1 MAYFMASLVKKIIRG
16 NAYYY
21 ARESQRVNGKPKIVR
36 QVYLGRADDIVAK
49 LQQAAS
55 APKPQATVRDFGAVA
70 ALFDLARRLRLAEI
84 IDRHLPKR
92 GPGPSVGTYLLVAVL
107 NRCLDPCSKS
117 ALAAWFQRTV
127 LDRLLPLQP
136 SQLSSQRFWDNMD
149 RVSPD
154 AIQAIERDLVAA
166 MVRDFR
172 VDLRHLLFDATNFF
186 TFIDT
191 FNDKPTLAQRGHSKE
206 GRASL
211 RIVGLALLV
220 SADSHLPLLHATYAG
235 NRPDAPTFQD
245 LCSRLTERW
254 RHHRLARIH
263 HPGLRQR
270 QQLPISPPSRPV
282 PSTSS
287 ARSSPPTTPICSPPL
302 PTNCAPRLRRP
313 ARGPRPACHPHPL
326 RHQTHPRRH
335 LQREPLRRA
344 QTETLRRLIAT
355 RDRHLSDLAAQLGR
369 WRDGKVSGGRPP
381 SLQGVTGK
389 VNGWLRARHMRDL
402 FSVEIGEEGGL
413 PTLTYA
419 FEAAWQ
425 DLRATLLG
433 KTLLFTDNHD
443 WSDADIVRGYR
454 AQHHIEGAFRQM
466 KRPHRI
472 ALRPQYHWTDQKI
485 EVHVFCCVL
494 ALLLT
499 SLLGPAPPA
508 CNARS
513 TPCSSNSA
521 RSARSDYSIL
531 RTAVIASPVCRGSCR
546 P

>member
-245 LCSRLTERW
+245 LCSRLTERC
-254 RHHRLARIH
+254 RAITDSLESITLVFDKGNNSKANLAAVETSPFHFIGSLVPTHYPDLLATPPDQLRDLASDGL
-263 HPGLRQR
+263 PGVRARRAIRTLYG
-270 QQLPISPPSRPV
+270 ISTLV
-282 PSTSS
+282 VTYNENLY
-287 ARSSPPTTPICSPPL
+287 A
-302 PTNCAPRLRRP
+302 
-313 ARGPRPACHPHPL
+313 
-326 RHQTHPRRH
+326 
-335 LQREPLRRA
+335 A

-413 PTLTYA
+413 PTL
-419 FEAAWQ
+419 
-425 DLRATLLG
+425 
-433 KTLLFTDNHD
+433 
-443 WSDADIVRGYR
+443 
-454 AQHHIEGAFRQM
+454 
-466 KRPHRI
+466 
-472 ALRPQYHWTDQKI
+472 
-485 EVHVFCCVL
+485 
-494 ALLLT
+494 
-499 SLLGPAPPA
+499 
-508 CNARS
+508 S
-513 TPCSSNSA
+513 TPSTRRPGRTCGRPCSA
-521 RSARSDYSIL
+521 RRSCSPTTTTGAMPISCAAIAPSTISKGPSAR
-531 RTAVIASPVCRGSCR
+531 
-546 P
+546 